1 MQTVPWEPSVMS
13 ANAQQSCLQEELVL
27 KLSSAEKSALA
38 LILNV
43 SYLSLTITIRIQ
55 DSEQASKWP
64 LILSANLFSP
74 LTWTHHLEITSVFLD
89 SLTKLQICK
98 AESSSALPAVL
109 LWITRTRQLV
119 LEPTLPCAGTIR
131 MEILTVPGWL
141 GTQFLLLWFRPCRAA
156 TLFKMWIPSAE
167 EV

>member
-1 MQTVPWEPSVMS
+1 MLTTIMQTVPWEPSVMS

-27 KLSSAEKSALA
+27 KLSSAEKLALA

-74 LTWTHHLEITSVFLD
+74 L
-89 SLTKLQICK
+89 
-98 AESSSALPAVL
+98 
-109 LWITRTRQLV
+109 
-119 LEPTLPCAGTIR
+119 
-131 MEILTVPGWL
+131 M
-141 GTQFLLLWFRPCRAA
+141 
-156 TLFKMWIPSAE
+156 
-167 EV
+167 